1 MRTDPFA
8 TAPGTDFARK
18 YMNTVSTKRNIYTAS
33 LAVGFCLFAI
43 LACRS
48 TNLSNGPSWT
58 KLKVLSD
65 KEDHPSKIVTDG
77 DAVYFITGGTVASM
91 NEGTNNIKKIS
102 LKDGTVSVLVK
113 GGKVI
118 PDQML
123 AVDDKF
129 LYWSDGGN
137 IMRVPKGGGESEKI
151 VPDAPK
157 PDEIVMDEE
166 NFYWVIWGGEGSPPS
181 PLMVAPKAGGAP
193 KELTPRYAGTSGISI
208 DRDNVYWMTGEG
220 IKKISKKGG
229 EVVDVYRNTSKSPS
243 LGLLQDDDNFYF
255 AQMNSRGHSALMKLS
270 KQGGEATQLTAS
282 INHVMD
288 FIADGE
294 NIYYFD
300 NVPGKGSFGPVALM
314 KISKAGGNPVEL
326 DQGEGGWIKY
336 LAVDAKQVYFT
347 DIARVNAIA
356 K

>member
-1 MRTDPFA
+1 
-8 TAPGTDFARK
+8 
-18 YMNTVSTKRNIYTAS
+18 VTKLRLTESNPKPI
-33 LAVGFCLFAI
+33 LAFFLVLLAI

-48 TNLSNGPSWT
+48 TNQPNAPSWT
-58 KLKVLSD
+58 KAKVLSE
-65 KEDHPSKIVTDG
+65 KEDHPSKIVSDG
-77 DAVYFITGGTVASM
+77 EAVYFVTGSTVASM
-91 NEGTNNIKKIS
+91 NEGTNNVKKIS
-102 LKDGTVSVLVK
+102 LKDGTVSILVK
-113 GGKVI
+113 GGKII
-118 PDQML
+118 PDTTL
-123 AVDDKF
+123 AIDDKF

-151 VPDAPK
+151 VPNAPK

-243 LGLLQDDDNFYF
+243 LGLLQDDDHFYF
-255 AQMNSRGHSALMKLS
+255 AQMNSRGKSALMKLS
-270 KQGGEATQLTAS
+270 KKSGEATQLAAS
-282 INHVMD
+282 ISHVMD
-288 FIADGE
+288 FTADSE
-294 NIYYFD
+294 NVYYFD
-300 NVPGKGSFGPVALM
+300 NVSGQGSFGGVALM
-314 KISKAGGNPVEL
+314 KVAKAGGSPVEL
-326 DQGEGGWIKY
+326 DQGTAGWIRY

-347 DIARVNAIA
+347 DISRVNAIA

>member
-1 MRTDPFA
+1 MITLRRTSSIP
-8 TAPGTDFARK
+8 TALLTFFL
-18 YMNTVSTKRNIYTAS
+18 V
-33 LAVGFCLFAI
+33 LFAI

-48 TNLSNGPSWT
+48 TNQTKDPGWT

-65 KEDHPSKIVTDG
+65 KEDHPSKIVVDG
-77 DAVYFITGGTVASM
+77 EAVYFITGGTVASM
-91 NEGTNNIKKIS
+91 NEGTNNIKKIL

-113 GGKVI
+113 GGKII
-118 PDQML
+118 PDEML

-151 VPDAPK
+151 IPGAPK

-166 NFYWVIWGGEGSPPS
+166 NFYWLVWGGEGSPPS
-181 PLMVAPKAGGAP
+181 PLMFAPKAGGEP
-193 KELTPRYAGTSGISI
+193 KELTPRYSGTSGISI

-243 LGLLQDDDNFYF
+243 LGLLQDADNFYF
-255 AQMNSRGHSALMKLS
+255 AQMNNRGHSALMKLS
-270 KQGGEATQLTAS
+270 KKGGEATQLTAS

-288 FIADGE
+288 FIADSE

-300 NVPGKGSFGPVALM
+300 NVPGKGSFGPLALM
-314 KISKAGGNPVEL
+314 KVSKTGGNPIEL

>member
-1 MRTDPFA
+1 MI
-8 TAPGTDFARK
+8 
-18 YMNTVSTKRNIYTAS
+18 NRNVVISSCA
-33 LAVGFCLFAI
+33 LALLLFSI

-48 TNLSNGPSWT
+48 SNLSNRPSWT
-58 KLKVLSD
+58 KVKILAD
-65 KEDHPSKIVTDG
+65 KEDHPSKIVVDS
-77 DAVYFITGGTVASM
+77 DAIYFITGGTVASM
-91 NEGTNNIKKIS
+91 NEGTNNIKKI
-102 LKDGTVSVLVK
+102 LIKDGTVSVLVK
-113 GGKVI
+113 GGRVI

-151 VPDAPK
+151 VPNAPK
-157 PDEIVMDEE
+157 PNEIVMDEE

-181 PLMVAPKAGGAP
+181 PLMVASKGGGP
-193 KELTPRYAGTSGISI
+193 PRELTPRYAGTSGISI

-229 EVVDVYRNTSKSPS
+229 EVVDVYRNTSTSPS
-243 LGLLQDDDNFYF
+243 LGLLQDVDNFYF
-255 AQMNSRGHSALMKLS
+255 AQMNNRGHSALMKLNKKS
-270 KQGGEATQLTAS
+270 GEVTQLTAS

-288 FIADGE
+288 FTADGE

-314 KISKAGGNPVEL
+314 KISKAGGSPVEL
-326 DQGEGGWIKY
+326 DQGTAGWIKY

>member
-1 MRTDPFA
+1 
-8 TAPGTDFARK
+8 
-18 YMNTVSTKRNIYTAS
+18 MNKLNTKRNIYPS
-33 LAVGFCLFAI
+33 CLALGLILLAI
-43 LACRS
+43 LGCRS
-48 TNLSNGPSWT
+48 TKTQSPSWT
-58 KLKVLSD
+58 KVKILSD

-113 GGKVI
+113 GGKII
-118 PDQML
+118 PDEML

-137 IMRVPKGGGESEKI
+137 IMRVPKDGGESEKI
-151 VPDAPK
+151 IPGAPK
-157 PDEIVMDEE
+157 PDEIVMDDE

-181 PLMVAPKAGGAP
+181 PLMVAPKSGGTP
-193 KELTPRYAGTSGISI
+193 KELTPRYSGTSGISI
-208 DRDNVYWMTGEG
+208 DRDNVYWMTGDG

-229 EVVDVYRNTSKSPS
+229 EVIDVYRNTSKSPS
-243 LGLLQDDDNFYF
+243 LGLLQDKDNFYF
-255 AQMNSRGHSALMKLS
+255 AQMNRRGQSALMKLS
-270 KQGGEATQLTAS
+270 KQSGEATQLAAS

-288 FIADGE
+288 FVADGE
-294 NIYYFD
+294 NIYYFN
-300 NVPGKGSFGPVALM
+300 NVPGKGSFGPIALM
-314 KISKAGGNPVEL
+314 KVSKAGGGPVEL
-326 DQGEGGWIKY
+326 DQGEGGWIRY

>member
-1 MRTDPFA
+1 
-8 TAPGTDFARK
+8 
-18 YMNTVSTKRNIYTAS
+18 MNTLNSKRSINTSCIALGLFL
-33 LAVGFCLFAI
+33 LAV

-58 KLKVLSD
+58 RAKVLSD

-102 LKDGTVSVLVK
+102 LKDGTVSILVR
-113 GGKVI
+113 GGKII
-118 PDQML
+118 PDEML

-157 PDEIVMDEE
+157 PDEIVMDDE

-181 PLMVAPKAGGAP
+181 PLMVAPKTGGAP
-193 KELTPRYAGTSGISI
+193 KELTPRYLGTSGISI
-208 DRDNVYWMTGEG
+208 DHDYVYWMTGDG

-229 EVVDVYRNTSKSPS
+229 EVIDVYRNTSKSPS
-243 LGLLQDDDNFYF
+243 LGLLQDTDNFYF

-270 KQGGEATQLTAS
+270 KKSGEATQLASS
-282 INHVMD
+282 INHTMD
-288 FIADGE
+288 FTADSE

-300 NVPGKGSFGPVALM
+300 NVPGKGSFGPLALM
-314 KISKAGGNPVEL
+314 KVSKASGSPVEL

-347 DIARVNAIA
+347 DIAKVNAIA

>member
-1 MRTDPFA
+1 
-8 TAPGTDFARK
+8 
-18 YMNTVSTKRNIYTAS
+18 
-33 LAVGFCLFAI
+33 
-43 LACRS
+43 
-48 TNLSNGPSWT
+48 
-58 KLKVLSD
+58 
-65 KEDHPSKIVTDG
+65 
-77 DAVYFITGGTVASM
+77 M
-91 NEGTNNIKKIS
+91 NEGTNNIKKVL

-113 GGKVI
+113 GGRVI

-123 AVDDKF
+123 AVDDQF
-129 LYWSDGGN
+129 IYWSDGGN
-137 IMRVPKGGGESEKI
+137 IMRVPKSGGESEKI
-151 VPDAPK
+151 VPNAPK
-157 PDEIVMDEE
+157 PDEIAMDEE

-229 EVVDVYRNTSKSPS
+229 EVADVYHNPSKSPS

-255 AQMNSRGHSALMKLS
+255 AQMNSGGKSALMKLNKKS
-270 KQGGEATQLTAS
+270 GEATQLAAS

-288 FIADGE
+288 FAADAD
-294 NIYYFD
+294 NVYYFD
-300 NVPGKGSFGPVALM
+300 NVSGQGSFGGVALM
-314 KISKAGGNPVEL
+314 KVRKAGGSPVEL
-326 DQGEGGWIKY
+326 DQGTAGWIKY

>member
-1 MRTDPFA
+1 MI
-8 TAPGTDFARK
+8 
-18 YMNTVSTKRNIYTAS
+18 NRNVVISSCA
-33 LAVGFCLFAI
+33 LALLLLAI
-43 LACRS
+43 SGCRS
-48 TNLSNGPSWT
+48 SNLSNSSSWT

-65 KEDHPSKIVTDG
+65 KEDHPSKIVVDS
-77 DAVYFITGGTVASM
+77 DAVYFITGGTVASL
-91 NEGTNNIKKIS
+91 NEGTNNIKKIL

-113 GGKVI
+113 GGRVI

-137 IMRVPKGGGESEKI
+137 IMRVPKSGGESEKI
-151 VPDAPK
+151 VPNAPK

-166 NFYWVIWGGEGSPPS
+166 NFYWVIWAGEGSPPS

-255 AQMNSRGHSALMKLS
+255 AQMDSRGKSALMKLNKKS
-270 KQGGEATQLTAS
+270 EEATQLAAS

-288 FIADGE
+288 FAADAD
-294 NIYYFD
+294 NLYYFD
-300 NVPGKGSFGPVALM
+300 NVPGQGSFGGVALM
-314 KISKAGGNPVEL
+314 KVRKAGGSPAEI
-326 DQGEGGWIKY
+326 DQGTAGWIRY

>member
-1 MRTDPFA
+1 MTTGEFTRRYA
-8 TAPGTDFARK
+8 TAG
-18 YMNTVSTKRNIYTAS
+18 
-33 LAVGFCLFAI
+33 LALGVLLLVI
-43 LACRS
+43 LGCRS
-48 TNLSNGPSWT
+48 TNFSNGPSWT
-58 KLKVLSD
+58 KTKVLSD
-65 KEDHPSKIVTDG
+65 REDHPSKIVTDG
-77 DAVYFITGGTVASM
+77 EAVYFITGGTVASM
-91 NEGTNNIKKIS
+91 NEGTNNIKKIL

-113 GGKVI
+113 GGKII
-118 PDQML
+118 PDEML

-137 IMRVPKGGGESEKI
+137 ILRVPKGGGESEKI

-157 PDEIVMDEE
+157 PNEIVMDDE

-193 KELTPRYAGTSGISI
+193 KELTPRFAGTSGISI

-229 EVVDVYRNTSKSPS
+229 AVIDVYRNTSKSPS
-243 LGLLQDDDNFYF
+243 LGLLQDADNFYF
-255 AQMNSRGHSALMKLS
+255 AQMNSGGHSALMKLS
-270 KQGGEATQLTAS
+270 KKSGAATQLASS

-288 FIADGE
+288 FTADSE
-294 NIYYFD
+294 NVYYFD
-300 NVPGKGSFGPVALM
+300 NVPGKGSFGPIALM
-314 KISKAGGNPVEL
+314 KVSKAGGSPVEV
-326 DQGEGGWIKY
+326 DQGEAGWIRY

-347 DIARVNAIA
+347 DISKVYALA

>member
-1 MRTDPFA
+1 MLISRPT
-8 TAPGTDFARK
+8 
-18 YMNTVSTKRNIYTAS
+18 
-33 LAVGFCLFAI
+33 LALFLLLFAI
-43 LACRS
+43 FACRS
-48 TNLSNGPSWT
+48 TNQTKDQGWT

-77 DAVYFITGGTVASM
+77 EALYYITGGTVASM
-91 NEGTNNIKKIS
+91 NEGTNNIKKIL

-113 GGKVI
+113 GGKII
-118 PDQML
+118 PDEML
-123 AVDDKF
+123 AADDKF

-151 VPDAPK
+151 IPGAPK
-157 PDEIVMDEE
+157 PDEIVMDDE

-181 PLMVAPKAGGAP
+181 PLMVAPKVGGEP
-193 KELTPRYAGTSGISI
+193 KELTPRYLGTSGISI

-229 EVVDVYRNTSKSPS
+229 EVIDVYRNTSKSPS
-243 LGLLQDDDNFYF
+243 LGLLQDADNFYF

-270 KQGGEATQLTAS
+270 KKSGEATQLAAS

-288 FIADGE
+288 FVADADS
-294 NIYYFD
+294 IYYFD
-300 NVPGKGSFGPVALM
+300 DVPGKGSFGPTALM
-314 KISKAGGNPVEL
+314 KVSKAGGSPVEL
-326 DQGEGGWIKY
+326 DQGIGGWLRY
-336 LAVDAKQVYFT
+336 LTVDAKQVYFT
-347 DIARVNAIA
+347 DISRVNAIA

>member
-1 MRTDPFA
+1 MI
-8 TAPGTDFARK
+8 
-18 YMNTVSTKRNIYTAS
+18 NRNVVFSSCA
-33 LAVGFCLFAI
+33 LALLLFAI

-65 KEDHPSKIVTDG
+65 KEDHPSKIVVDS
-77 DAVYFITGGTVASM
+77 DAVYFITGGTVTSL
-91 NEGTNNIKKIS
+91 NEGTNNIKKIL

-113 GGKVI
+113 GGRVI

-123 AVDDKF
+123 AVDEKF

-137 IMRVPKGGGESEKI
+137 IMRVPKSGGESEKI
-151 VPDAPK
+151 VPNAPK

-166 NFYWVIWGGEGSPPS
+166 NFYWVIWAGEGSPPS

-255 AQMNSRGHSALMKLS
+255 AQMDSRGKSALMKLNKKS
-270 KQGGEATQLTAS
+270 EEATQLAAS

-288 FIADGE
+288 FAADAD
-294 NIYYFD
+294 NLYYFD
-300 NVPGKGSFGPVALM
+300 NVPGQGSFGGVALM
-314 KISKAGGNPVEL
+314 KVRKAGGSPAEI
-326 DQGEGGWIKY
+326 DQGTAGWIRY